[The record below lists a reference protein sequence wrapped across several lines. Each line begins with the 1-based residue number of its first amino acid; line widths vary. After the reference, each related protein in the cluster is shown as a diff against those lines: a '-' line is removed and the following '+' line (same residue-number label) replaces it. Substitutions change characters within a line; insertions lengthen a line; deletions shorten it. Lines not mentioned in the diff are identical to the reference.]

1 MATLIDFKVNTP
13 IYNEVEQYEVVEYEV
28 EPLHIEAYPDNGTN
42 FKKYDFVQIEDII
55 AKNQSKIDSLNFEID
70 CLTNHADKVDYAMA
84 IGSGVLTGLLDAF
97 WVGEFNFDAY
107 KANAHKH
114 VNQFI
119 EKYAKIRGYK
129 DNGKGLKGAIEF
141 LEKKFPVAQDNV
153 WKASGISSTH
163 LHHLEDLAHH
173 PTLIGLF
180 ASVAV
185 QLFNISFFSDKKGKF
200 HIEITDT
207 SFKDI
212 AITWCPLLISGVLK
226 WMIYLA
232 ESKELLNS
240 DSDIPKP
247 IINLI
252 KKLSSVPAII
262 GVLKIVDNWSGHL
275 VSDMGGSKNTPDGG
289 KGIPGV
295 FLSLLKEISS
305 LPVIKDTA
313 LPQIVSDWY
322 SKDKIDMR
330 AEIAVAEYLGK
341 QTIPVIIN
349 ECIVRTFYFVSRLIN
364 EYQQHKK
371 WSQIN
376 WHNTIPWGNRTI
388 TRMITISSGTFTA
401 VDLADAAIRSALKN
415 GTPQNPKFWADFVL
429 RINIVGIGRFSI
441 AVVDDIRMGVK
452 HGRLRDERIALMSQQ
467 IHLYNAKVFYRQY
480 DMWEEA
486 ETATQMVDELYVNSQ
501 KVMVAAV
508 AMMNN
513 TLNNATQI
521 SSYLPEI
528 ENKNPGL
535 LDTIESILDN

>member
-1 MATLIDFKVNTP
+1 MATILDFKTKTQYFGNGNCDDIEYTVDSLCEEVYSGFSSNCKA
-13 IYNEVEQYEVVEYEV
+13 NEKRIVEQIIASNQEK
-28 EPLHIEAYPDNGTN
+28 L
-42 FKKYDFVQIEDII
+42 DII
-55 AKNQSKIDSLNFEID
+55 NTEID
-70 CLTNHADKVDYAMA
+70 RLTNNSNNFDYAVA
-84 IGSGVLTGLLDAF
+84 IGSGVLTGLIDAF
-97 WVGEFNFDAY
+97 WVGEFNFEEY

-114 VNQFI
+114 VNKFI

-141 LEKKFPVAQDNV
+141 LEKKFPVAQDNI

-173 PTLIGLF
+173 PTLIGLL

-185 QLFNISFFSDKKGKF
+185 QLFNISLFSDKSGKF
-200 HIEITDT
+200 HVVITDA
-207 SFKDI
+207 SYKDI

-226 WMIYLA
+226 WMIWLA

-252 KKLSSVPAII
+252 KKLSAVPAII
-262 GVLKIVDNWSGHL
+262 GILKIVDNWTGHL

-305 LPVIKDTA
+305 LPIIKDTA

-330 AEIAVAEYLGK
+330 AELAVAEYLGK
-341 QTIPVIIN
+341 QSIPVIIN

-364 EYQQHKK
+364 EYQHCNN
-371 WSQIN
+371 WSLIN

-429 RINIVGIGRFSI
+429 RVNIVGIGRFSI
-441 AVVDDIRMGVK
+441 AVVDDVRMGMK
-452 HGRLRDERIALMSQQ
+452 RSRARDERIALMNQQ
-467 IHLYNAKVFYRQY
+467 IHLYNAKVFYRQH

-486 ETATQMVDELYVNSQ
+486 ETAALVVDELFMNSQ
-501 KVMVAAV
+501 KVVNASIV
-508 AMMNN
+508 MMEEI
-513 TLNNATQI
+513 LNNAVQI
-521 SSYLPEI
+521 SNYLPEI
-528 ENKNPGL
+528 EKTNPGL
-535 LDTIESILDN
+535 LVKINSIIEN

>member
-1 MATLIDFKVNTP
+1 MATILGFKTKTQYFGNGNCDDIEYTVDSLCEEVYSGFSSNSKA
-13 IYNEVEQYEVVEYEV
+13 NEKRIIEQIIASNQEK
-28 EPLHIEAYPDNGTN
+28 L
-42 FKKYDFVQIEDII
+42 DII
-55 AKNQSKIDSLNFEID
+55 NTEID
-70 CLTNHADKVDYAMA
+70 RLTNNSNNFDYAVA
-84 IGSGVLTGLLDAF
+84 IGSGVLTGLIDAF
-97 WVGEFNFDAY
+97 WVGEFNFEEY

-114 VNQFI
+114 VNKFI

-141 LEKKFPVAQDNV
+141 LEKKFPVAQDNI

-173 PTLIGLF
+173 PTLIGLL

-185 QLFNISFFSDKKGKF
+185 QLFNISLFSDKSGKF
-200 HIEITDT
+200 HVVITDA
-207 SFKDI
+207 SYKDI

-226 WMIYLA
+226 WMIWLA

-252 KKLSSVPAII
+252 KKLSAVPAII
-262 GVLKIVDNWSGHL
+262 GILKIVDNWTGHL

-305 LPVIKDTA
+305 LPIIKDTA

-322 SKDKIDMR
+322 SKDKIDLR
-330 AEIAVAEYLGK
+330 AERAVVEYLGK

-364 EYQQHKK
+364 EYQQCNN

-401 VDLADAAIRSALKN
+401 ADLADAAIRFAFKN

-429 RINIVGIGRFSI
+429 RVNIVGIGRFSI
-441 AVVDDIRMGVK
+441 AVVDDVRMGMK
-452 HGRLRDERIALMSQQ
+452 RSRARDERIALMNQQ
-467 IHLYNAKVFYRQY
+467 IHLYNAKVFYRQH

-486 ETATQMVDELYVNSQ
+486 ETAALVVDELFMNSQ
-501 KVMVAAV
+501 KVVNASIV
-508 AMMNN
+508 MMEDI
-513 TLNNATQI
+513 LNNAVQI

-528 ENKNPGL
+528 EKTNPGL
-535 LDTIESILDN
+535 LVKINSIIEN

>member
-1 MATLIDFKVNTP
+1 MATILDFKTKTQYFGNGNCDDIEYTVDSLCEEVYSGFSSNSKA
-13 IYNEVEQYEVVEYEV
+13 NEKRIIEQIIASNQEK
-28 EPLHIEAYPDNGTN
+28 L
-42 FKKYDFVQIEDII
+42 DII
-55 AKNQSKIDSLNFEID
+55 NTEID
-70 CLTNHADKVDYAMA
+70 RLTNNSNNFDYAVA
-84 IGSGVLTGLLDAF
+84 IGSGVLTGLIDAF
-97 WVGEFNFDAY
+97 WVGEFNFEEY

-114 VNQFI
+114 VNKFI

-141 LEKKFPVAQDNV
+141 LEKKFPVAQDNI

-173 PTLIGLF
+173 PTLIGLL

-185 QLFNISFFSDKKGKF
+185 QLFNISLFSDKSGKF
-200 HIEITDT
+200 HVVITDA
-207 SFKDI
+207 SYKDI

-226 WMIYLA
+226 WMIWLA

-252 KKLSSVPAII
+252 KKLSAVPAII
-262 GVLKIVDNWSGHL
+262 GILKIVDNWTGHL

-305 LPVIKDTA
+305 LPIIKDTA

-330 AEIAVAEYLGK
+330 AELAVAEYLGK

-364 EYQQHKK
+364 EYQQCNN

-401 VDLADAAIRSALKN
+401 VDLADAAIRSAFKN

-429 RINIVGIGRFSI
+429 RVNIVGIGRFSI
-441 AVVDDIRMGVK
+441 AVVDDVRMGMK
-452 HGRLRDERIALMSQQ
+452 RSRARDERIALMNQQ
-467 IHLYNAKVFYRQY
+467 IHLYNAKVFYRQH

-486 ETATQMVDELYVNSQ
+486 ETAALVVDELFMNSQ
-501 KVMVAAV
+501 KVVNASIV
-508 AMMNN
+508 MMEDI
-513 TLNNATQI
+513 LNNAVQI

-528 ENKNPGL
+528 EKTNPGL
-535 LDTIESILDN
+535 LVKINSIIEN

>member
-1 MATLIDFKVNTP
+1 MATILDFKTKTQYFGNGNCDDIEYTVDSLCEEVYSGFSSNSKA
-13 IYNEVEQYEVVEYEV
+13 NEKRIIEQIIASNQEK
-28 EPLHIEAYPDNGTN
+28 L
-42 FKKYDFVQIEDII
+42 DII
-55 AKNQSKIDSLNFEID
+55 NTEID
-70 CLTNHADKVDYAMA
+70 RLTNNSNNFDYAVA
-84 IGSGVLTGLLDAF
+84 IGSGVLTGLIDAF
-97 WVGEFNFDAY
+97 WVGEFNFEEY

-114 VNQFI
+114 VNKFI

-141 LEKKFPVAQDNV
+141 LEKKFPVAQDNI

-173 PTLIGLF
+173 PTLIGLL

-185 QLFNISFFSDKKGKF
+185 QLFNISPFSDKSGKF
-200 HIEITDT
+200 HVVITDA
-207 SFKDI
+207 SYKDI

-226 WMIYLA
+226 WMIWLA

-252 KKLSSVPAII
+252 KKLSAVPAII
-262 GVLKIVDNWSGHL
+262 GILKIVDNWTGHL

-305 LPVIKDTA
+305 LPIIKDTA

-330 AEIAVAEYLGK
+330 AELAVAEYLGK

-364 EYQQHKK
+364 EYQQCNN

-401 VDLADAAIRSALKN
+401 VDLADAAIRSAFKN

-429 RINIVGIGRFSI
+429 RVNIVGIGRFSI
-441 AVVDDIRMGVK
+441 AVVDDVRMGMK
-452 HGRLRDERIALMSQQ
+452 RSRARDERIALMNQQ
-467 IHLYNAKVFYRQY
+467 IHLYNAKVFYRQH

-486 ETATQMVDELYVNSQ
+486 ETAALVVDELFMNSQ
-501 KVMVAAV
+501 KVVNASIV
-508 AMMNN
+508 MMEDI
-513 TLNNATQI
+513 LNNAVQI

-528 ENKNPGL
+528 EKTNPGL
-535 LDTIESILDN
+535 LVKINSIIEN

>member
-1 MATLIDFKVNTP
+1 
-13 IYNEVEQYEVVEYEV
+13 
-28 EPLHIEAYPDNGTN
+28 
-42 FKKYDFVQIEDII
+42 
-55 AKNQSKIDSLNFEID
+55 
-70 CLTNHADKVDYAMA
+70 
-84 IGSGVLTGLLDAF
+84 
-97 WVGEFNFDAY
+97 
-107 KANAHKH
+107 
-114 VNQFI
+114 
-119 EKYAKIRGYK
+119 
-129 DNGKGLKGAIEF
+129 
-141 LEKKFPVAQDNV
+141 
-153 WKASGISSTH
+153 
-163 LHHLEDLAHH
+163 
-173 PTLIGLF
+173 
-180 ASVAV
+180 
-185 QLFNISFFSDKKGKF
+185 
-200 HIEITDT
+200 
-207 SFKDI
+207 
-212 AITWCPLLISGVLK
+212 
-226 WMIYLA
+226 MIYLA
-232 ESKELLNS
+232 ESKELMNS

-252 KKLSSVPAII
+252 KKLSAVPAIV
-262 GVLKIVDNWSGHL
+262 GVLKIVDNWTGHL

-364 EYQQHKK
+364 EYQQYKN

-452 HGRLRDERIALMSQQ
+452 RGRLRDERIALMSQQ
-467 IHLYNAKVFYRQY
+467 IHLYNAKVFYSQH

-486 ETATQMVDELYVNSQ
+486 ETATQIVDELYVNSQ
-501 KVMVAAV
+501 KVMAAAV
-508 AMMNN
+508 ALMNN
-513 TLNNATQI
+513 TLNNAVQI

-528 ENKNPGL
+528 EKNNPGL
-535 LDTIESILDN
+535 LGKINSILDN

>member
-1 MATLIDFKVNTP
+1 MATILDFKTKTQYFGNGNCDDIEYTVDSLCEEVYSGFSSNSKA
-13 IYNEVEQYEVVEYEV
+13 NEKRIIEQIIASNQEK
-28 EPLHIEAYPDNGTN
+28 L
-42 FKKYDFVQIEDII
+42 DII
-55 AKNQSKIDSLNFEID
+55 NTEID
-70 CLTNHADKVDYAMA
+70 RLTNNSNNFDYAVA
-84 IGSGVLTGLLDAF
+84 IGSGVLTGLIDAF
-97 WVGEFNFDAY
+97 WVGEFNFEEY

-114 VNQFI
+114 VNKFI

-141 LEKKFPVAQDNV
+141 LEKKFPVAQDNI

-173 PTLIGLF
+173 PTLIGLL

-185 QLFNISFFSDKKGKF
+185 QLFNISLFSDKSGKF
-200 HIEITDT
+200 HVVITDA
-207 SFKDI
+207 SYKDI

-226 WMIYLA
+226 WMIWLA

-252 KKLSSVPAII
+252 KKLSAVPAII
-262 GVLKIVDNWSGHL
+262 GILKIVDNWTGHL

-305 LPVIKDTA
+305 LPIIKDTA

-330 AEIAVAEYLGK
+330 AELAVAEYLGK

-401 VDLADAAIRSALKN
+401 VDLADAAIRSAFKN

-429 RINIVGIGRFSI
+429 RVNIVGIGRFSI
-441 AVVDDIRMGVK
+441 AVVDDVRMGMK
-452 HGRLRDERIALMSQQ
+452 RSRARDERIALMNQQ
-467 IHLYNAKVFYRQY
+467 IHLYNAKVFYRQH

-486 ETATQMVDELYVNSQ
+486 ETAALVVDELFMNSQ
-501 KVMVAAV
+501 KVVNASIV
-508 AMMNN
+508 MMEDI
-513 TLNNATQI
+513 LNNAVQI

-528 ENKNPGL
+528 EKTNPGL
-535 LDTIESILDN
+535 LVKINSIIEN